1 MSTINRTVTG
11 QDRSSDGDFNDFVLT
26 AEPLSQDELD
36 ELLYSEAFSR
46 EERLERLRG
55 LRETLVASE
64 SADLGS
70 NDAAALR
77 REVDR
82 AIVEIEEGA
91 GETMDASAVDHNP
104 EDHSETLSPD
114 SDEYLDRMA
123 AEEASLN
130 SEGDAEGDLDDVLD
144 ETEWAEGDGF
154 EPERGVR

>member
-1 MSTINRTVTG
+1 MSTINRTVMG
-11 QDRSSDGDFNDFVLT
+11 QDRTSDGDFNDFVIT
-26 AEPLSQDELD
+26 ADPLSQDELQ
-36 ELLYSEAFSR
+36 ELLYSDSFSR
-46 EERLERLRG
+46 EERIERLRD
-55 LRETLVASE
+55 LRDTLVASE

-70 NDAAALR
+70 NDAASLR

-82 AIVEIEEGA
+82 AIAELEDAA
-91 GETMDASAVDHNP
+91 GETMDASAIDHNP

-130 SEGDAEGDLDDVLD
+130 SEGDGGDELDDVLD
-144 ETEWAEGDGF
+144 EKEWAEGDGF